1 MNDLAAPGSPDKS
14 SAPAAEVWHVL
25 SAEDAMARLSATSA
39 GLSATEAATRLARD
53 GRNVL
58 TDAAPV
64 RPWRIL
70 LQQFSSFIIWVLL
83 AAAVIAGFLGEWID
97 AGAIIGVVLINAG
110 IGFTQEY
117 RAENAIAALRRM
129 AAPRA
134 RVRRDGVIKDV
145 SAAEIVIG
153 DVILLEAGDVIAADA
168 RLLRAASL
176 TCVESALTGESLP
189 AEKTEG
195 VLDGRD
201 LPLGD
206 RANMVHM
213 GTAVAAGSGE
223 ALVVAIGMKTEIGK
237 IAGLINTTRSN
248 ETPLQQRLQALGRI
262 LVFVSLGIVGVL
274 FVLGL
279 LRGLPVMGLF
289 LTSVSLAVAAVPEG
303 LPAVVTVAL
312 ALGVQRMARRRALIR
327 RLPAVETLGST
338 TVICTDKTGT
348 LTVNQMTVKIMN
360 LAGTEYVVDGEGYAP
375 VGTITRSNGTPPDA
389 QLERALLIAG
399 GCNVAQLSQDKD
411 GLWKA
416 IGDPT
421 EGALLTLAAKG
432 GWSAE
437 RIERE
442 HPKAHEFPFDSDRKR
457 MTVLRRGNGFLALV
471 KGAPD
476 LLLDRCTQLFTGDG
490 VRLLEAAERAS
501 IADANADLANRALR
515 VLGVAYRDA
524 SSDMQGHRA
533 DEIECDLI
541 WVGLIGMQDP
551 PRPEVKS
558 AVEQCTAAGIRVVMI
573 TGDHPATALAIARQ
587 LGIAHADQKAL
598 SGAEIER
605 MDDDGLRQAAPE
617 TPVYARVTAA
627 HKLRIVRAWKANGA
641 VVAMTGDGVNDAPA
655 IKGADIGIAMG
666 LSGTEVTKE
675 ASAMVITD
683 DNFATIVAAVEEGR
697 GVYDNIR
704 KTIEY
709 LLAGNAGELLLMAA
723 CIISGLPIPLLPV
736 QLLWVNLVTD
746 GLPALC
752 LATDPIDRTLM
763 TQPPRPTAKSMISR
777 AVITR
782 IGFTGLLTAA
792 TALGVFLYGLSYQ
805 NLITA
810 QGNAFSVLVFAELM
824 RSFGARSDTRF
835 VFEMGL
841 FSNLKLFIVVALS
854 IVFQITSHQVA
865 WLGDLMRTAPLPL
878 SDCLV
883 LLAFGCIP
891 LAVLE
896 IAKVPRRRQ
905 LARETKQKMEQKTAH
920 EAK

>member
-1 MNDLAAPGSPDKS
+1 MNDIASPVAAIP
-14 SAPAAEVWHVL
+14 PAEAWHAL
-25 SAEDAMARLSATSA
+25 SAEDAMARVAATPA

-70 LQQFSSFIIWVLL
+70 LRQFSSFIIWVLL
-83 AAAVIAGFLGEWID
+83 AAAGVAGVLGEWID
-97 AGAIIGVVLINAG
+97 AGAIIGVVLLNAI

-134 RVRRDGVIKDV
+134 RVRRDGAIKELP
-145 SAAEIVIG
+145 AAEVVLG
-153 DVILLEAGDVIAADA
+153 DAILLDAGDLIAADA
-168 RLLRAASL
+168 RLIRAASL

-189 AEKTEG
+189 TEKSAET
-195 VLDGRD
+195 LNQRD

-206 RANMVHM
+206 RANMIHM

-223 ALVVAIGMKTEIGK
+223 AIVVASGMATEIGR
-237 IAGLINTTRSN
+237 IAGLINTTVN
-248 ETPLQQRLQALGRI
+248 DETPLQQRLQSLGRI
-262 LVFVSLGIVGVL
+262 LVFVSLGIVVML
-274 FVLGL
+274 FGLGL
-279 LRGLPVMGLF
+279 LRGMPVMGLL

-338 TVICTDKTGT
+338 SVICTDKTGT
-348 LTVNQMTVKIMN
+348 LTVNQMTVKVLS

-375 VGTITRSNGTPPDA
+375 VGAIKRSNGSTPDA
-389 QLERALLIAG
+389 LLDRALLIAG
-399 GCNVAQLSQDKD
+399 GCNAAQISQDKD
-411 GLWKA
+411 GSWKT

-432 GWSAE
+432 GWPAE
-437 RIERE
+437 RIERDY
-442 HPKAHEFPFDSDRKR
+442 PKVHEFPFDSDRKR
-457 MTVLRRGNGFLALV
+457 MTVLRRHDGVLALV

-476 LLLDRCTQLFTGDG
+476 LLLDRCTQVLTPEG
-490 VRLLEAAERAS
+490 VRPLDAAGRDT
-501 IADANADLANRALR
+501 IAGVNADLANRALR

-524 SSDMQGHRA
+524 PSDMQGHRVE
-533 DEIECDLI
+533 EIECELI

-551 PRPEVKS
+551 PRPEAKA

-573 TGDHPATALAIARQ
+573 TGDHPSTALAIARQ
-587 LGIAHADQKAL
+587 LSIAHEGQKAI
-598 SGAEIER
+598 SGADIDKL
-605 MDDDGLRQAAPE
+605 DDHALRQAAPE

-627 HKLRIVRAWKANGA
+627 HKLRIVGAWKANGA

-683 DNFATIVAAVEEGR
+683 DNFSTIVAAVEEGR

-709 LLAGNAGELLLMAA
+709 LLAGNVGELLLMAA
-723 CIISGLPIPLLPV
+723 CIIAGLPIPLLPV
-736 QLLWVNLVTD
+736 QLLWINLVTD

-763 TQPPRPTAKSMISR
+763 TQPPRPAAEGMIGRSG
-777 AVITR
+777 IMR
-782 IGFTGLLTAA
+782 IGVTGLLTAGV
-792 TALGVFLYGLSYQ
+792 ALAVFLYGLRYE
-805 NLITA
+805 NLLTA
-810 QGNAFSVLVFAELM
+810 QTQAFSVLVFAELL

-835 VFEMGL
+835 VWEMGI
-841 FSNLKLFIVVALS
+841 FSNMKLFVVVVLS
-854 IVFQITSHQVA
+854 IAFQITSLQVA
-865 WLGDLMRTAPLPL
+865 WLGDLLRTAPLPL
-878 SDCLV
+878 SECAA
-883 LLAFGCIP
+883 LLAIGCIP
-891 LAVLE
+891 LAVMEL
-896 IAKVPRRRQ
+896 AKIPRRRQ
-905 LARETKQKMEQKTAH
+905 LAQKAAQKVSA
-920 EAK
+920 

>member
-1 MNDLAAPGSPDKS
+1 MNDVAAPRP
-14 SAPAAEVWHVL
+14 AVPAAEVWHAL
-25 SAEDAMARLSATSA
+25 SAEDAMARVAATSS
-39 GLSATEAATRLARD
+39 GLSASEAAIRLARD

-64 RPWRIL
+64 RPWRLL

-83 AAAVIAGFLGEWID
+83 AAGVVAGALGEWID
-97 AGAIIGVVLINAG
+97 AGAIIGVVLINAV

-134 RVRRDGVIKDV
+134 RVRRDGTVKELP
-145 SAAEIVIG
+145 APEIVLG
-153 DVILLEAGDVIAADA
+153 DVIHLEAGDVIAADA

-189 AEKTEG
+189 TEKSVATI
-195 VLDGRD
+195 DRRD

-223 ALVVAIGMKTEIGK
+223 AVVVAIGMSTEIGR
-237 IAGLINTTRSN
+237 IAGLINTTGTA
-248 ETPLQQRLQALGRI
+248 ETPLQLRLQSLGRI
-262 LVFVSLGIVGVL
+262 LVFVSLGIVVVL
-274 FVLGL
+274 FGLGL
-279 LRGLPVMGLF
+279 LRGLPLMELF
-289 LTSVSLAVAAVPEG
+289 LTTVSLAVAAVPEG

-338 TVICTDKTGT
+338 SVICTDKTGT
-348 LTVNQMTVKIMN
+348 LTVNQMTVRIMS
-360 LAGTEYVVDGEGYAP
+360 LAGIEYVVDGEGYAP
-375 VGTITRSNGTPPDA
+375 VGAITRSNGSTPDA
-389 QLERALLIAG
+389 MLDRALLIAG

-411 GLWKA
+411 GSWKV

-432 GWSAE
+432 GWPAE

-442 HPKAHEFPFDSDRKR
+442 YQKAHEFPFDSDRKR
-457 MTVLRRGNGFLALV
+457 MTVLRQHEGLLALV

-476 LLLDRCTQLFTGDG
+476 LLLERCTQVLTPDG
-490 VRLLEAAERAS
+490 AHPLDAAGREK

-515 VLGVAYRDA
+515 VLGVAYRSA
-524 SSDMQGHRA
+524 PSDMKGHKA
-533 DEIECDLI
+533 EEIECDLI

-551 PRPEVKS
+551 ARPEAKV

-573 TGDHPATALAIARQ
+573 TGDHPSTALAIARQ
-587 LGIAHADQKAL
+587 LGIAHEGQKAL
-598 SGAEIER
+598 SGADVDR
-605 MDDDGLRQAAPE
+605 LDDEALRHAAPE

-627 HKLRIVRAWKANGA
+627 HKLRIVNAWKANGA

-723 CIISGLPIPLLPV
+723 CIIAGLPIPLLPV
-736 QLLWVNLVTD
+736 QLLWINLVTD

-763 TQPPRPTAKSMISR
+763 TLPPRPAAQGMINRS
-777 AVITR
+777 VLMR
-782 IGFTGLLTAA
+782 IGGTGLLTAGV
-792 TALGVFLYGLSYQ
+792 ALAVFLYGLRYE
-805 NLITA
+805 NLETA
-810 QGNAFSVLVFAELM
+810 QTHAFSVLVFAELL

-835 VFEMGL
+835 VWELGL
-841 FSNLKLFIVVALS
+841 FSNLKLVIVVALS
-854 IVFQITSHQVA
+854 ITFQITSHQVP
-865 WLGDLMRTAPLPL
+865 WLGDLLRTTPMPL
-878 SDCLV
+878 SESAI
-883 LLAFGCIP
+883 LLAIGCIP
-891 LAVLE
+891 LSVMEL
-896 IAKVPRRRQ
+896 AKIPRRRGNT
-905 LARETKQKMEQKTAH
+905 LPNAPT
-920 EAK
+920 